1 MPLSLTT
8 RRRQQTSNAKWF
20 SQQHLNQLQHHQQDI
35 SATNITQAT
44 NNLIRHHFI
53 QQPVRKQRS
62 FIDSRYT
69 ASHTG
74 GRSSHLSRGLSVG
87 RSHDI
92 VQQRTLLKKQS
103 TTATQHHAFA
113 NSGNHVRNDEL
124 VKRNI
129 TTTCGVQSGGAEL
142 LRNSRKVQAWS
153 STSSIL
159 KTLDKEL
166 AQLNGTVAKPKDIK
180 ITKPDSCKV
189 DNVKK

>member
-8 RRRQQTSNAKWF
+8 RRRQQSSNAKWF
-20 SQQHLNQLQHHQQDI
+20 SQQHLNQLQQHPQDI
-35 SATNITQAT
+35 SATNVTQAT

-62 FIDSRYT
+62 FIDSRFT

-74 GRSSHLSRGLSVG
+74 GRSSNLSRGLSVG

-92 VQQRTLLKKQS
+92 AQQRTLLKKQS
-103 TTATQHHAFA
+103 STA
-113 NSGNHVRNDEL
+113 NSGHHVRTDEL
-124 VKRNI
+124 IKRNI
-129 TTTCGVQSGGAEL
+129 TTACGVQSGGGGEL

-166 AQLNGTVAKPKDIK
+166 TQLNGAVAKPKDIK
-180 ITKPDSCKV
+180 ITKPDSSKV